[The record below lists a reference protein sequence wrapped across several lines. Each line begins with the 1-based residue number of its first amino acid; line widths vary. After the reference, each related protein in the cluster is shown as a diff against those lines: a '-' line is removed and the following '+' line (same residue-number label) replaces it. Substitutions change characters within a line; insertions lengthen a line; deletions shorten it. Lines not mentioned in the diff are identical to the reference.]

1 MSSEEEEMGPEQ
13 LAAYRAELAQFVQD
27 NEEAIRREQEKRREK
42 VYSEIKGTKSPD
54 LRLQFHIGESIKIA
68 SKYKFKYK

>member
-1 MSSEEEEMGPEQ
+1 VSSEEEEMGPEQ

-42 VYSEIKGTKSPD
+42 VHSEIKGT
-54 LRLQFHIGESIKIA
+54 
-68 SKYKFKYK
+68 

>member
-1 MSSEEEEMGPEQ
+1 MGPEQ

-42 VYSEIKGTKSPD
+42 VHSEIKGT
-54 LRLQFHIGESIKIA
+54 
-68 SKYKFKYK
+68 